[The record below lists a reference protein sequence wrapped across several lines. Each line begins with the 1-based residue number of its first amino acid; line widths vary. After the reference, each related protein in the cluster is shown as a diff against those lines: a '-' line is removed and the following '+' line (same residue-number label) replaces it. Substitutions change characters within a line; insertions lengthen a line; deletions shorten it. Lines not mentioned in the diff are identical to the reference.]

1 MRDLKNLGDSRI
13 TTMHKR
19 RNKPA
24 LFTMAEWCILGLC
37 AFTTL
42 YLAIRA
48 Y

>member
-1 MRDLKNLGDSRI
+1 MIDYKNIGDSQI
-13 TTMHKR
+13 TKMHKR

-37 AFTTL
+37 MFTAL
-42 YLAIRA
+42 YVAVRA

>member
-1 MRDLKNLGDSRI
+1 MRDLKNIGDSKI
-13 TTMHKR
+13 TKMHKR

-24 LFTMAEWCILGLC
+24 LFTMAEWCILVLC

-42 YLAIRA
+42 YLAIRV